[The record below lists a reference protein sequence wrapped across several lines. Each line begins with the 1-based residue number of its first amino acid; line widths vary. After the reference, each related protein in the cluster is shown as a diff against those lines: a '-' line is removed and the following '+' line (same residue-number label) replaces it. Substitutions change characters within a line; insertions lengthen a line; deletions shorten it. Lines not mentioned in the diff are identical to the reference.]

1 MSDFRKMRWTSK
13 GSDLLLKTQGGT
25 KLVLKEILLG
35 AGTWPDEY
43 QTSGAP
49 DELVDVRR
57 RVAVTKVEQQG
68 TKVVVSGLAN
78 NDDLDVGFSVLE
90 LGVIA
95 EHPDFGDIL
104 YMADCAPLEKSSYI
118 HDKTGTPLEVPL
130 RVEVVVSTNA
140 EAVGFIIEDR
150 FVSATFEDIKEHNTD
165 PNAHPNLFDNMAA
178 PQPTML
184 APANGVDDIGATPLL
199 RCLPHSSELKS
210 PTHYATTW
218 LVTEAADTK
227 FLNPLHDS
235 GPLTTALTMYE
246 LPGGIVTESKQYRS
260 ACIHHVSGGLISI
273 RAEATLWT
281 TRDEFTY
288 VKRSTMLTPADGATN
303 VYEQP
308 TLTQSAFAVVGGNDT
323 HAADQYRA
331 LNAEGVVIW
340 TSGELPPGVPYKL
353 IAGLIKVKRGY
364 SFEGRQKGTALGW
377 SEWSVGVNITTAH
390 AFVTADEAAFVGS
403 TWLEYAQASA
413 AGVALDHG
421 AVLRSNPVLQGAGE
435 GNWVAFS
442 VRVVVRGTGLKLLS
456 GTKADELETPD
467 YIAVNDTV
475 LTEHGSGVVESV
487 AETDTSGVVDFFGD
501 GSGVDVWNFN
511 DSLISQ
517 ENRNIIQAAGLVGYE
532 DMKIGKGVVL
542 NDSLA
547 TSFSP
552 FQTAA
557 NNLFSFSWFMPNI
570 VDANSSVN
578 YMTDSQG
585 DHMSYAR
592 VNYSTVDWVT
602 RFSGSSINIPRPDPA
617 EFPFLHL
624 ALIITNNKVSRYING
639 SLIGE
644 AVVDFTSQTVRIMG
658 PESNTGSRNLRMDQ
672 LRWFNRALTVEE
684 IGQLMQ
690 ETGIIRRATIPALSG
705 VPSRAH
711 ILPKLA
717 IATGAAD
724 ATFVEGDYAAVA
736 IESATLVTDDDPTNP
751 QAVVIDTAKVTP
763 AAFRQIA
770 IQVEPPEGSETR
782 ANEVVINLDKEGS

>member
-1 MSDFRKMRWTSK
+1 MNSK
-13 GSDLLLKTQGGT
+13 GLVLTERGADLMKRALTGTTIQFSHVEYGTGVYPDDVKYEELESLVSSKLTLPIQEIKNADDGTAVLTVAFTNADLAEGFTHTETGIFADDPKHGKILYAVHYSSDGGYIPPGKSAYLYEDVVDYMPQIGRNVNVTATINNMVVLAT
-25 KLVLKEILLG
+25 KL
-35 AGTWPDEY
+35 
-43 QTSGAP
+43 
-49 DELVDVRR
+49 
-57 RVAVTKVEQQG
+57 
-68 TKVVVSGLAN
+68 
-78 NDDLDVGFSVLE
+78 
-90 LGVIA
+90 
-95 EHPDFGDIL
+95 DIGKHN
-104 YMADCAPLEKSSYI
+104 E
-118 HDKTGTPLEVPL
+118 DK
-130 RVEVVVSTNA
+130 
-140 EAVGFIIEDR
+140 
-150 FVSATFEDIKEHNTD
+150 
-165 PNAHPNLFDNMAA
+165 NAHPNLFDNMAA

-353 IAGLIKVKRGY
+353 IAGLLKIKREY
-364 SFEGRQKGTALGW
+364 SIEGRQKGQALGW
-377 SEWSVGVNITTAH
+377 GEWSVGVNITTAH

-403 TWLEYAQASA
+403 TWLEYVHASA

-435 GNWVAFS
+435 GNWVAYS
-442 VRVVVRGTGLKLLS
+442 VRIVVRGPGLKLLP
-456 GTKADELETPD
+456 GTKRDELVTPAP
-467 YIAVNDTV
+467 ISVGDTV
-475 LTEHGSGVVESV
+475 LTDRGTVKVQSV
-487 AETDTSGVVDFFGD
+487 AESDTSSVIDFFDD

-517 ENRNIIQAAGLVGYE
+517 GNRNIIQSAGLVGYE
-532 DMKIGKGVVL
+532 DMKIGKGVIL
-542 NDSLA
+542 NDALA

-552 FQTAA
+552 CPVAA
-557 NNLFSFSWFMPNI
+557 NNTFSASWFMPNI
-570 VDANSSVN
+570 VDANSSMN
-578 YMTDSQG
+578 YTTTSQG
-585 DHMSYAR
+585 DHMSYLR
-592 VNYSTVDWVT
+592 VHDSTVEWIG
-602 RFSGSSINIPRPDPA
+602 RFSGSTISIPRPDPV
-617 EFPFLHL
+617 EYPFLHMV
-624 ALIITNNKVSRYING
+624 LIVTNNKVSRYING
-639 SLIGE
+639 SLIGDN
-644 AVVDFTSQTVRIMG
+644 VYDFTNEIVSLMG
-658 PESNTGSRNLRMDQ
+658 PDSYTGGGRIRMDQ
-672 LRWFNRALTVEE
+672 LRWFNRVLTVEE
-684 IGQLMQ
+684 IGQLME
-690 ETGIIRRATIPALSG
+690 ETGIVRRAKIPALSG

-711 ILPKLA
+711 ILSKIA
-717 IATGAAD
+717 VATGAAD
-724 ATFVEGDYAAVA
+724 AAFAADDYTPVA
-736 IESATLVTDDDPTNP
+736 IASATHVVDDDPVNP
-751 QAVVIDTAKVTP
+751 EAIVIDTAKVTP
-763 AAFRQIA
+763 TAFRKVG
-770 IQVEPPEGSETR
+770 VEVKPPKGSST
-782 ANEVVINLDKEGS
+782 AASEVVINLDKQG